1 MKSCQILSTGNRQ
14 FMHSCPYNDGMK
26 KDSLVI
32 DGKTFISSRRA
43 SEIAVYSKD
52 YVGQLCREGKLV
64 CRRVNRLWWVDE
76 DSIRKHAAETSKS
89 NHTSF
94 RSADAV
100 SVRPSRFV
108 QSPRTNRSTKS
119 ADAVIAAGKNIPH
132 LALGGIVTEPT
143 LAIIGEAGPE
153 AVVPLSGAGFRAAV
167 ESIVTDKNSHGRP
180 VMYALFP
187 RRIFAVGFVFVLA
200 IVIGTALVSISIWN
214 GSKNPS
220 TELSGNLSA
229 SVWDGIFNNIASF
242 MVHRSL
248 PVQNKSSGSMAVNNS
263 SGEASG
269 VPSES
274 AGDLRAPHAGLV
286 VVPSQGS
293 STNAKL
299 AQTITNSFSDNVTV
313 TPGSDGTSGVIKAE
327 FRTVAGHDFLY
338 VLVPVKTSSSSPTSP
353 TSTITQ

>member
-1 MKSCQILSTGNRQ
+1 
-14 FMHSCPYNDGMK
+14 MK

-100 SVRPSRFV
+100 IAKEP
-108 QSPRTNRSTKS
+108 
-119 ADAVIAAGKNIPH
+119 AAGIPTGMAKKNIPH
-132 LALGGIVTEPT
+132 LAEGGIVTEPT

-153 AVVPLSGAGFRAAV
+153 AVVPLSGPGFRAAV
-167 ESIVTDKNSHGRP
+167 ESMVPDKGNPSSVFARTSCPQASTPLLASRNKDSHGRP

-187 RRIFAVGFVFVLA
+187 RRIFAVGFVFAL
-200 IVIGTALVSISIWN
+200 ILIIGTVFASVSI
-214 GSKNPS
+214 
-220 TELSGNLSA
+220 
-229 SVWDGIFNNIASF
+229 
-242 MVHRSL
+242 R
-248 PVQNKSSGSMAVNNS
+248 NS
-263 SGEASG
+263 SWSMSAISPFRQMAAAYAASE
-269 VPSES
+269 PSES
-274 AGDLRAPHAGLV
+274 FIGFLWSSLESILPGSSSKQPSGNIAVGSSSESGSSIAKNGAPIESVADLSKPHAGLV

-293 STNAKL
+293 STDAKL
-299 AQTITNSFSDNVTV
+299 AQVITNSFSDNVTV
-313 TPGSDGTSGVIKAE
+313 TQGSDGTTGVIKPE

-338 VLVPVKTSSSSPTSP
+338 VLVPVKTASTSAR
-353 TSTITQ
+353 STITQ